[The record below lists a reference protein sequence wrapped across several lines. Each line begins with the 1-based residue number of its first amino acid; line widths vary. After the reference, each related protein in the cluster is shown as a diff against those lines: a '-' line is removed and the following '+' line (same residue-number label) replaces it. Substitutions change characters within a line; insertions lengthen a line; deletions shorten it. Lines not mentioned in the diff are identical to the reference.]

1 MKFVFELTL
10 EEQDKICNEHYLNW
24 NGCCGTCPLR
34 IDGNICVRDLCDD
47 KTSLRETVTKEK
59 WETKEKVEKG
69 NKLMGFAKNET
80 LAQINEKARMHNMS
94 YGQYVL
100 ARENGQ
106 FREDY
111 GTKVKLAYSPRQA
124 FCKVRRFVK

>member
-1 MKFVFELTL
+1 MTTYEWIK
-10 EEQDKICNEHYLNW
+10 Q
-24 NGCCGTCPLR
+24 
-34 IDGNICVRDLCDD
+34 
-47 KTSLRETVTKEK
+47 K

-100 ARENGQ
+100 ARENGH

>member
-1 MKFVFELTL
+1 MTTFEWL
-10 EEQDKICNEHYLNW
+10 Q
-24 NGCCGTCPLR
+24 
-34 IDGNICVRDLCDD
+34 
-47 KTSLRETVTKEK
+47 SK
-59 WETKEKVEKG
+59 WEKRATQEKAQKQ
-69 NKLMGFAKNET
+69 LPMFAKNET

-106 FREDY
+106 FQEDY

-124 FCKVRRFVK
+124 FCKVRRFAK